1 LNEHVGL
8 HNLGVTAFGGRF
20 MRTKA
25 AVFVEAKKPL
35 QIEELELDAPKAN
48 EVLVKLS
55 ATGVCH
61 SDVHVY
67 TGDMP
72 LPGPIVL
79 GHEGAGVVQE
89 VGSGVTRVKPGDK
102 VVLTF
107 LPACGQ
113 CRWCHEGRPNLCD
126 LGAMLLAGVMLD
138 QTPRLHR
145 KDGSA
150 VKNWL
155 FVSTWAEYTVV
166 PDACLVKVQDE
177 APLDKACLFGCGFTT
192 GYGSTT
198 NAIQMKPG
206 ESITIVGCGGLGLA
220 AIQGAVASD
229 AGQIIAVDVHEEK
242 LTLAKKMG
250 ATHVVQN
257 RHNPDEAVKEIL
269 ALTGGIGTDY
279 SAEYVGFDQSP
290 ETVDIAFR
298 AVRKG
303 GTMLMVGV
311 GAFTQR
317 TLPINPAA
325 ITLLEKR
332 IQGVLFGSARFKT
345 DIPRYVDL
353 LLKGKLDMDTLITH
367 HYRLEDINTCIQ
379 NLLAGNKVGRQV
391 IRFS

>member
-1 LNEHVGL
+1 
-8 HNLGVTAFGGRF
+8 
-20 MRTKA
+20 MRMKA
-25 AVFVEAKKPL
+25 AVLVEAKKPL
-35 QIEELELDAPKAN
+35 QIEELELDPPKVN

-55 ATGVCH
+55 ATGICH

-89 VGSGVTRVKPGDK
+89 VGPGVTRVKPGDK

-126 LGAMLLAGVMLD
+126 LGAQLLSGVMLD

-145 KDGSA
+145 KDRSP
-150 VKNWL
+150 VRSFL

-220 AIQGAVASD
+220 AIQGAMASD
-229 AGQIIAVDVHEEK
+229 AGQIIAVDAHEEK

-257 RHNPDEAVKEIL
+257 RHNADEAVKEVL
-269 ALTGGIGTDY
+269 AMSGGIGTDY
-279 SAEYVGFDQSP
+279 SAEYVGYDQSP
-290 ETVDIAFR
+290 ETLDIAFR
-298 AVRKG
+298 SVRKG

-325 ITLLEKR
+325 VTLLEKS
-332 IQGVLFGSARFKT
+332 IKGVLFGSARFKT

-353 LLKGKLDMDTLITH
+353 LLKGKLDLDTLITH
-367 HYRLEDINTCIQ
+367 HYKLEDINTCIE

-391 IRFS
+391 IRFN

>member
-1 LNEHVGL
+1 
-8 HNLGVTAFGGRF
+8 
-20 MRTKA
+20 MRIKA
-25 AVFVEAKKPL
+25 AVFVEANKPL
-35 QIEELELDAPKAN
+35 QIEELELEGPKAH
-48 EVLVKLS
+48 EVLVKLT

-61 SDVHVY
+61 SDVHVV

-79 GHEGAGVVQE
+79 GHEGAGVVQA
-89 VGSGVTRVKPGDK
+89 VGPGVTRVQPGDK

-126 LGAMLLAGVMLD
+126 LGAQLLAGTMLD
-138 QTPRLHR
+138 QTPRLRR
-145 KDGSA
+145 KDGSP
-150 VKNWL
+150 VKHFL
-155 FVSTWAEYTVV
+155 FVSTWADHTVV
-166 PDACLVKVQDE
+166 PDACLVKVQPE

-198 NAIQMKPG
+198 NAIQIKPG
-206 ESITIVGCGGLGLA
+206 ESMTVVGCGGLGLA
-220 AIQGAVASD
+220 AIQGAAASD
-229 AGQIIAVDVHEEK
+229 AGQIIAVDVHEAK
-242 LTLAKKMG
+242 LTLAKKLG

-257 RHNPDEAVKEIL
+257 RHNADEAVKEIL
-269 ALTGGIGTDY
+269 ALTGGLGTDY
-279 SAEYVGFDQSP
+279 SGEYVGFDQSP

-325 ITLLEKR
+325 VTLLEKR

-353 LLKGKLDMDTLITH
+353 LLKGKLDLDTLITN

-379 NLLAGNKVGRQV
+379 NLHDGDKVGRQV
-391 IRFS
+391 IRFN